1 MLIALVMGKHFLAK
15 RKAQH
20 LTPNPMWTIQLVPQR
35 NVAVCYLSRLLIYK
49 EIPQGTECLGE
60 RKTTIWPFEQNQRC
74 PCNCYT
80 NPSFALT
87 FWCQQAYNTGRKPVF
102 EIASLEAKMS
112 HCAINSCRLP
122 CTEGLTFDRHKTTL
136 ISDDCKALSSKMS
149 AESALEPYFFIISLF
164 SGNNQLIL
172 RNNKK
177 INVFCFLRTQ

>member
-122 CTEGLTFDRHKTTL
+122 LYRR
-136 ISDDCKALSSKMS
+136 A
-149 AESALEPYFFIISLF
+149 YF
-164 SGNNQLIL
+164 
-172 RNNKK
+172 
-177 INVFCFLRTQ
+177 